1 MLVWVHAFKSCA
13 SQNTLKELSSTHP
26 HKSRKQQGWGLGQPT
41 DETFQQIPGKQKTD
55 GSILRD
61 HSKGSYSWECP
72 MTGLGGEMGY
82 HNLPTRISEGL
93 QAQREGLIWSLE
105 TDNFAENINR
115 EEVCQLNVPLSTSLT
130 ADIRKPCGELRFLLG
145 CWHPQ

>member
-1 MLVWVHAFKSCA
+1 
-13 SQNTLKELSSTHP
+13 
-26 HKSRKQQGWGLGQPT
+26 
-41 DETFQQIPGKQKTD
+41 
-55 GSILRD
+55 
-61 HSKGSYSWECP
+61 

-145 CWHPQ
+145 C